1 MKPFMSVEQ
10 LGKTLTQ
17 ARTAR
22 GLTLHDVER
31 DTRISG
37 KYLQA
42 LEHGELETLPAPVYA
57 RAFMRTYAQ
66 YLGLNAREFVSE
78 LPGAKPEPELPPL
91 PDVTHEGRLPL
102 VSASWLIAG
111 VVVVI
116 MVIVGMVM
124 LWNRNS
130 DTASTVRTG
139 PPQTQRAVSEG
150 SDNPLPTAGP
160 QPVVVQSGQVPDV
173 RGQQALIGIHAVSEA
188 GLRFFV
194 IEVKN
199 SKVDKETIF
208 QQSPSPGTSVDEGSV
223 VTLMISR

>member
-1 MKPFMSVEQ
+1 MSVEQ
-10 LGKTLTQ
+10 LGKALTQ

-42 LEHGELETLPAPVYA
+42 LEHGNLQVLPAPVYA

-91 PDVTHEGRLPL
+91 PDVTREGRVPL
-102 VSASWLIAG
+102 VSGSWLVAG
-111 VVVVI
+111 AVVVI
-116 MVIVGMVM
+116 IIIAGMVM
-124 LWNRNS
+124 FWNRSS
-130 DTASTVRTG
+130 DGGPSVQTG
-139 PPQTQRAVSEG
+139 GPQVERPVGEG
-150 SDNPLPTAGP
+150 SDNPLPTAGAP
-160 QPVVVQSGQVPDV
+160 VVQSGQVPDV
-173 RGQQALIGIHAVSEA
+173 RGQPALIAIHAVAEA
-188 GLRFFV
+188 GLRYV
-194 IEVKN
+194 IIEVKN
-199 SKVDKETIF
+199 NNVDNETVF
-208 QQSPSPGTSVDEGSV
+208 QQSPSPGTRADEGSI